1 MVKDE
6 NVARVDLRVP
16 LGIFEKIELLSEQTN
31 QPFTPKT
38 KNSDNP
44 KRAVTPIVLKLIEL
58 GLGVIGE
65 DSSKLTQGLISR
77 DVDNSETIE
86 NRLFERLEKR
96 LSKRLEELL
105 ESKLGLFEALNKA
118 DTSPEIQENLSELP
132 EIKEA
137 IVENVTP
144 EIVDEVKE
152 VSALEVIEEI
162 KETNSGND
170 TNETNIENEDKETIE
185 VSKDIKSFEEAI
197 TEIEKLKAQG
207 LGNTAIA
214 RSLTGKYFTKQSKTN
229 WTDTQVKRLINT
241 YQK

>member
-16 LGIFEKIELLSEQTN
+16 LGIFERIEFLSEQTN

-65 DSSKLTQGLISR
+65 DSSKLTQDLILT

-96 LSKRLEELL
+96 LSKRLDELL
-105 ESKLGLFEALNKA
+105 ESKSGLFEALNKA
-118 DTSPEIQENLSELP
+118 DTSPEIQENLSELSD
-132 EIKEA
+132 IKEDNEDNDP
-137 IVENVTP
+137 ITP
-144 EIVDEVKE
+144 EIVKDVSAFEDVSESIESEKTIEAIITSPENTEDKEKGNDEVKP
-152 VSALEVIEEI
+152 
-162 KETNSGND
+162 
-170 TNETNIENEDKETIE
+170 
-185 VSKDIKSFEEAI
+185 FEEAL
-197 TEIEKLKAQG
+197 TEIEKLKKQG
-207 LGNTAIA
+207 LAYRAIA
-214 RSLTGKYFTKQSKTN
+214 RSLTGKYFTKLGKTN
-229 WTDTQVKRLINT
+229 WSDTQVKRLINT
-241 YQK
+241 SQK